1 MKADPDPDL
10 DCDYFQNFMGISLS
24 KNTSGDAIWW
34 VLARWKPT
42 WSDVGNTLAPSVS
55 GSLRAKPGCG
65 CPAWQSCH
73 WLLSCV
79 AA

>member
-1 MKADPDPDL
+1 V
-10 DCDYFQNFMGISLS
+10 CRG
-24 KNTSGDAIWW
+24 AIWW

-65 CPAWQSCH
+65 CGCG
-73 WLLSCV
+73 CV
-79 AA
+79 

>member
-1 MKADPDPDL
+1 MKSRPVQSDV
-10 DCDYFQNFMGISLS
+10 CRG
-24 KNTSGDAIWW
+24 AIWW
-34 VLARWKPT
+34 VLPRWKPT

-73 WLLSCV
+73 WSLSCV
-79 AA
+79 